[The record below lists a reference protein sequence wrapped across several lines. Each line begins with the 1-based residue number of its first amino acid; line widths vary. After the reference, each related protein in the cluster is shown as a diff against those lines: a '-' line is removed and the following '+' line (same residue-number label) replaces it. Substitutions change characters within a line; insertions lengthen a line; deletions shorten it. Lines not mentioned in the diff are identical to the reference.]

1 MKKALSLLFM
11 LCMTLSMAA
20 QSESQTEYNFLRLPV
35 SAHAAAAGGDNITI
49 VEDDAMLMFSNP
61 ALLLGA
67 TPNTV
72 NLGYMK
78 YMTGCNY
85 ASACYNML
93 FSEKWNVGIGAQY
106 MNYGSMSERNAE
118 GIETGTFSAS
128 DLAINGT
135 LAYELAKN
143 LSGGITAK
151 VIYGNIGNYNS
162 FAVGVDLGLNYYDPV
177 HEWSLGFVARNLGGQ
192 VKSYDENFE
201 RMPIDW
207 QVGVSK
213 RLVGSPLRLTA
224 TLVDLGHTDYK
235 LIDHLCVGAELLFSD
250 QLYVAGGYNFRRA
263 REMRVSDTEGNKGS
277 HGAGLSIGG
286 GILLER
292 FKVNVA
298 YSKYH
303 VSSSTLVANVAFNL

>member
-1 MKKALSLLFM
+1 MLL
-11 LCMTLSMAA
+11 LTLLATLHMGA

-72 NLGYMK
+72 NLGYMN
-78 YMTGCNY
+78 YMSGCNY
-85 ASACYNML
+85 ATACYNMI
-93 FSEKWNVGIGAQY
+93 FNEKWNVGIGVQY
-106 MNYGSMSERNAE
+106 MNYGTMSERNAE
-118 GIETGTFSAS
+118 GTELGTFSAS
-128 DLAINGT
+128 DLAVSGT
-135 LAYELAKN
+135 LAYELAQN

-151 VIYGNIGNYNS
+151 VVYGNIGNYNS
-162 FAVGVDLGLNYYDPV
+162 FAVAVDMGINYYDPV

-224 TLVDLGHTDYK
+224 TMVDLGHWDYK
-235 LIDHLCVGAELLFSD
+235 FLDHLSVGAELLFSD
-250 QLYVAGGYNFRRA
+250 QIYVAAGYNFRRA
-263 REMRVSDTEGNKGS
+263 REMRVGSGEEGESS
-277 HGAGLSIGG
+277 HGAGISVGG
-286 GILLER
+286 GIMLER
-292 FKVNVA
+292 FKVNVS

-303 VSSSTLVANVAFNL
+303 VSSSAIVANIAFNI